1 MIGAEGYRRMVATI
15 RLDLLGLLGK
25 SYISDHIRKE
35 IREHQEKQLFCD
47 YVADAIGAFA
57 GANTMY
63 SDLSAYRFPLF
74 IGQLETR
81 TEEEITNDNAKALAE
96 LCGGGDTA

>member
-1 MIGAEGYRRMVATI
+1 MIGAEGYRRMASTI

-47 YVADAIGAFA
+47 YVADAIGALA
-57 GANTMY
+57 GANTSY
-63 SDLSAYRFPLF
+63 SDQAAYRFPMF
-74 IGQLETR
+74 VGQLETR
-81 TEEEITNDNAKALAE
+81 TGEEITNDNAKALAE